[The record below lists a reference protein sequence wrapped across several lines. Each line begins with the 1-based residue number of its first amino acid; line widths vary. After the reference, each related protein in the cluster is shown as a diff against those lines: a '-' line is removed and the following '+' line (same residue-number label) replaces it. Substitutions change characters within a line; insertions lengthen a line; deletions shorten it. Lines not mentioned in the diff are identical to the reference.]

1 MTNALKNNRTRLGSA
16 LMFLPGLAL
25 GVSSILKL
33 AHVPGVVQQMTTM
46 GFTGARYTLVATL
59 ELLSAIFYFYPRTR
73 SFGLLFLS
81 AFIGGAICT
90 HVQMGETAKGIPPA
104 ILLTLA
110 WTGSWLCH
118 PEVFW
123 SFRRPGSTAGI
134 RGEDREQ
141 RLASHGA

>member
-25 GVSSILKL
+25 AVSSILKL
-33 AHVPGVVQQMTTM
+33 AHVPGVVQQMTTR

-59 ELLSAIFYFYPRTR
+59 ELLSAIFYFHPRTR

-90 HVQMGETAKGIPPA
+90 HVQLGEIPKGIPPA
-104 ILLTLA
+104 ILLAFA

-123 SFRRPGSTAGI
+123 SFRRPSPTAGLK
-134 RGEDREQ
+134 GEEGEQ
-141 RLASHGA
+141 RFASHGA